1 MNTPNFIVLCSG
13 ILLIPVVM
21 GSGIILWQQAF
32 GQGTPTT
39 TIAPQE
45 LTSPNPNLQYI
56 PQKAFIVPLG
66 PNGQIQA
73 IPIQESS
80 SAGVDGN
87 LMGTLAGLSG
97 VAAAIWAKI
106 SGKKELEKEITP
118 VKEVVKDNTVAIVQS
133 KEVEQGITKT
143 MFGLAPE
150 DKVKAMEGTAPEIKL
165 AKLQENKEEATKVA
179 AKAS

>member
-80 SAGVDGN
+80 SGGVDGN

-97 VAAAIWAKI
+97 IGAAIWAKI

-118 VKEVVKDNTVAIVQS
+118 VKEVVKDNTVQIIKGTEVDQS
-133 KEVEQGITKT
+133 
-143 MFGLAPE
+143 LAKRVYQNMP
-150 DKVKAMEGTAPEIKL
+150 DGGASIQDAPEIKL
-165 AKLQENKEEATKVA
+165 KQLSDNKDEAIATA